1 MQKKIA
7 DFFHQKNSAVNFFLV
22 FLLLCCVYRC
32 YFLFS
37 VPALAILTR
46 RAAFSSLALGLL
58 DDLAMAFILAA
69 LIAGIQLLFQR
80 LSSVALFRWLGKAV
94 LCLLLLLFALDF
106 FANIKVFFIFFTG
119 CTYSLFQS
127 SLQLGFTPPHYI
139 EVMNFTD
146 WILVLFPAVVFLA
159 LEQWAS
165 FKTTVYL
172 NRGLMLFILISFCAG
187 YFGLRHNNLM
197 YINEFFKNPIHYAAD
212 NYFNPAREYYAT
224 RFEKPGVEQMHSLRL
239 IDPAFGEATTMPA
252 TLPTHAKKQWNI
264 IFIVLESAGM
274 PYVFNSLDPK
284 IVPMPFFK
292 SLSTKGLWLNNNY
305 SAGNSSLL
313 GVFSLLTGIYPSG
326 FPDNFEMQETVH
338 VPTVAAW
345 LPKNYDNMFLMA
357 DDIKYFFQKSVVAN
371 GGFKQIY
378 DFFDAAKVPANAGRD
393 EHANEPQAANLFL
406 EKIAKLHQPFL
417 AVYWSNATHGPYYD
431 YGPGQRIFP
440 NTASRL
446 VRYYNNLRI
455 ADQQFKRIY
464 DYLAANKLLDNTVL
478 VVVSDHGE
486 GFGKHSDDW
495 YHGWSL
501 YQDQIRVP
509 VLIYQ
514 PALFKPQVINALT
527 TSIDI
532 LPTVLDA
539 IGVNYDKF
547 LVQGDSLWQ
556 TVPKH
561 KYVFVYGKENELAVI
576 DKDNIKMKIYFEEGQ
591 CRRYNL
597 NSDPD
602 EFHPQDCP
610 HDAQET
616 AIIKF
621 RNFQPAILSDY
632 NKLLLGRCEWL
643 PAMKGDTKHSCRLGI

>member
-1 MQKKIA
+1 MQNQIS
-7 DFFHQKNSAVNFFLV
+7 DFFHQKNSATNFFIV
-22 FLLLCCVYRC
+22 FLFLCGIYRC
-32 YFLFS
+32 DFLFS
-37 VPALAILTR
+37 FPTTAVLTQ

-58 DDLAMAFILAA
+58 DDLATAFVLTA
-69 LIAGIQLLFQR
+69 LIAAIQLLFQR
-80 LSSVALFRWLGKAV
+80 YTHLQFFRWLGKAI
-94 LCLLLLLFALDF
+94 LCLLLLLFSLDF
-106 FANIKVFFIFFTG
+106 FANIKVFFVFFTG
-119 CTYSLFQS
+119 CTYSLFLS
-127 SLQLGFTPPHYI
+127 SLQQGFTPPHYV
-139 EVMNFTD
+139 EFMNFSD
-146 WILVLFPAVVFLA
+146 WVFVLLPVLVFLA

-165 FKTTVYL
+165 FKTIVYL
-172 NRGLMLFILISFCAG
+172 NRVLMIFILISFCAG

-197 YINEFFKNPIHYAAD
+197 NVNELFKNPLHYAAD

-239 IDPAFGEATTMPA
+239 IDPAFVEATA
-252 TLPTHAKKQWNI
+252 LPTATSTHTAKQWNV

-274 PYVFNSLDPK
+274 PYVFNSFDPK

-292 SLSTKGLWLNNNY
+292 SLTTKGLWLNNNY
-305 SAGNSSLL
+305 SGGNSSLL

-338 VPTVAAW
+338 VPTLAAW
-345 LPKNYDNMFLMA
+345 LPKNYDSMFLMA
-357 DDIKYFFQKSVVAN
+357 DDIKFFFQKSVVAN
-371 GGFKQIY
+371 GGFKKIY
-378 DFFDAAKVPANAGRD
+378 DFFDTAKVPENAKRN
-393 EHANEPQAANLFL
+393 EHANEPEAANLFL
-406 EKIAKLHQPFL
+406 EKLGKLHQPFM

-431 YGPGQRIFP
+431 YGPGQRIF
-440 NTASRL
+440 TDTSSRL

-455 ADQQFKRIY
+455 VDQQFKRIY
-464 DYLAANKLLDNTVL
+464 DYLAATKLLDNTVL

-495 YHGWSL
+495 FHGWAL

-527 TSIDI
+527 SSIDI

-539 IGVNYDKF
+539 IGVNYDKV
-547 LVQGDSLWQ
+547 LVQGESLWG

-576 DKDNIKMKIYFEEGQ
+576 DKNNIKMKIYFEEGQ
-591 CRRYNL
+591 CQRYDL
-597 NSDPD
+597 NIDPD

-610 HDAQET
+610 HDAEET
-616 AIIKF
+616 ALIKF
-621 RNFQPAILSDY
+621 RNFQPVILSDY

-643 PAMKGDTKHSCRLGI
+643 PSMKGDTKHSCRLGI